1 MAKSI
6 KVRIA
11 PPTGDPI
18 KGAIPDAP
26 LYTPNQGNIKTGLD
40 LRHRISELIASG
52 GVLNPEDKKSIY
64 GDLTQMVGEPIAQKL
79 MTHAYL
85 FNQRPDMKKLPMEAK
100 IQSFYD
106 IGSNDPDVQ
115 NIISKTKAMGYGV
128 VPAFRESVSDL
139 NKAIAGKVAMGSQ
152 QPLTD
157 EQKKIIVRV
166 QK

>member
-18 KGAIPDAP
+18 KGAVENGS
-26 LYTPNQGNIKTGLD
+26 LYTANQGPLKTGLD

-52 GVLNPEDKKSIY
+52 GVLDPDDKKSIY
-64 GDLTQMVGEPIAQKL
+64 GDLSQMVGEPIAQKL

-85 FNQRPDMKKLPMEAK
+85 FNQRPDIKKLPMEAK

-106 IGSNDPDVQ
+106 IGSNDPDVA
-115 NIISKTKAMGYGV
+115 NIINKTKAMGYGV
-128 VPAFRESVSDL
+128 VPAFRESVSEL
-139 NKAIAGKVAMGSQ
+139 NKEIAGKVARGSQ
-152 QPLTD
+152 QPLSD